1 MKNWI
6 LSLVFLFIPGYIV
19 PAQVPPD
26 SGPVLKS
33 SVSFSMPQSAIDA
46 EIGGKIRI
54 AVLVDATGKPSR
66 VALRS
71 GPMWPCG
78 EFPDKG
84 LSQLSSALTD
94 MVMGLQFSPAIK
106 DGKAVEKNIVL
117 DITLE
122 NPKLKAK
129 AAAEQDA
136 SNDALAKPEPEG
148 VNGGVLNGKAK
159 YLVRPSYPYEAKEN
173 RDSGAVAIEVVID
186 EKGRVIRAAAASGPQ
201 NLWFAAR
208 TAACNSVF
216 TPTLLKGTPVTVTGI
231 ITYNFVLGGQDQTPT
246 TAKDYYDR
254 AGERSD
260 KGDLDGAIADYSKA
274 IEIYPHYIAAYND
287 RGLARRAKGDY
298 DGAIADYSKAIEIFP
313 RFAFGYSNRGL
324 ARRYKGDV
332 DGAIADFN
340 KAIEINPR
348 YAHAY
353 NNRGLAR
360 RAKDDLDGAIADYS
374 KAIEID
380 PRYVD
385 AYYARGIA
393 RKAKDD
399 LDGAIADYS
408 KGIEI
413 DPRDPDAYN
422 GLAWLSATSWNESFR
437 NGKKA
442 VEYALKAVEL
452 SKWQNPY
459 HLDTLA
465 AAYAEAGN
473 FKEAAKWQNK
483 ALSFPAF
490 EKSGGKEARE
500 RLQLYLAKKPYH
512 QAKPK

>member
-274 IEIYPHYIAAYND
+274 IEI
-287 RGLARRAKGDY
+287 
-298 DGAIADYSKAIEIFP
+298 
-313 RFAFGYSNRGL
+313 
-324 ARRYKGDV
+324 
-332 DGAIADFN
+332 
-340 KAIEINPR
+340 
-348 YAHAY
+348 
-353 NNRGLAR
+353 
-360 RAKDDLDGAIADYS
+360 
-374 KAIEID
+374 D